1 MTYKIFL
8 DNPYLKEIDAKVL
21 KKEVKNNSSYIQLDK
36 TIFYP
41 NLVGGQPMDYG
52 TINNMEVLDVIKLG
66 EDIIHVV
73 RGDLKETRVSLSID
87 WDRRFDLMQQH
98 TGQHILSSSFHRL
111 YNATTL
117 AIHIGEEYS
126 TIDIKKPSLTEDE
139 ASQVEYL
146 ANKVTQS
153 NFKVK
158 SYYVPKDQLPRLPLR
173 RDTSIEDDDIRIIE
187 VDNIDYAACC
197 GTHVSNTGEVG
208 LIKILNW
215 ESYKGNTRVTFVSG
229 SRALEDYSWKNTYI
243 KSISRLLSSKDKD
256 LLNKVNNLY
265 NNKEILEKEN
275 RKLREDLLNIKG
287 QLLLKER
294 VQERDVDYLIK
305 KFHNADIKELHIIAA
320 NLNKSQEKL
329 IQIYGIFSNEIGQF
343 IICRSKDLN
352 INLKEIY
359 YKISNQIIIKGG
371 GSPQMV
377 QGTAALSTM
386 DKVVDLF
393 EKEIKAIL

>member
-1 MTYKIFL
+1 M
-8 DNPYLKEIDAKVL
+8 
-21 KKEVKNNSSYIQLDK
+21 
-36 TIFYP
+36 
-41 NLVGGQPMDYG
+41 
-52 TINNMEVLDVIKLG
+52 
-66 EDIIHVV
+66 
-73 RGDLKETRVSLSID
+73 
-87 WDRRFDLMQQH
+87 
-98 TGQHILSSSFHRL
+98 
-111 YNATTL
+111 
-117 AIHIGEEYS
+117 
-126 TIDIKKPSLTEDE
+126 
-139 ASQVEYL
+139 
-146 ANKVTQS
+146 TQS

-320 NLNKSQEKL
+320 NLNKSQE
-329 IQIYGIFSNEIGQF
+329 N
-343 IICRSKDLN
+343 
-352 INLKEIY
+352 
-359 YKISNQIIIKGG
+359 
-371 GSPQMV
+371 
-377 QGTAALSTM
+377 
-386 DKVVDLF
+386 
-393 EKEIKAIL
+393 